1 MANFQFTVRATD
13 SDGAY
18 ADRNFGITVNNT
30 RVERYMVIDSLHA
43 YTSPDLVNWTQRNN
57 QGGWD
62 CIYGNGMWL
71 VISNNSTPTNEVGGQ
86 KFGGGPLT
94 TAANSALVVRRS
106 VDGVNYTTSTQGSG
120 AVTLTSSNGPLP
132 SIPTTIQTVGRLSFS
147 NGYFWLPFYIGDNN
161 TTSATT
167 QFIARSADGLAWQL
181 LACPAKSQFFYGA
194 SYGLNARNYTK
205 VQDSGSD
212 IFIANFATGSGAING
227 LYGWKSSDL
236 GVTWTAVQDSSG
248 KANGVLNYYS
258 TMLTRINGLWIAG
271 HQQSNDVPFMISNDG
286 VNWQACNPV
295 SGMSTLDAVHDV
307 VYANGT
313 LYAISNRPSSTATVS
328 ARQLASTDGIN
339 WTLSSSPH
347 AFSSNGASYQQY
359 TSMFYKNGY
368 LVYGAN
374 SASATTSRAFS
385 YVFAGSGD
393 SLIYPAGPAVNTVTG
408 PQVPFNYINGM
419 AAMGS

>member
-30 RVERYMVIDSLHA
+30 RVERYMVIDSLNA

-71 VISNNSTPTNEVGGQ
+71 IISNNSPLSNEIGGQ
-86 KFGGGPLT
+86 RFGGGSQV

-106 VDGVNYTTSTQGSG
+106 VDGVNYTVSTQNSG
-120 AVTLTSSNGPLP
+120 AVTLTTPTGVVGTT
-132 SIPTTIQTVGRLSFS
+132 PTTIQTVGRLSFS
-147 NGYFWLPFYIGDNN
+147 NGYFWLPISLTDPN
-161 TTSATT
+161 ATT
-167 QFIARSADGLAWQL
+167 VGHFIARSTDGLAWQL
-181 LACPAKSQFFYGA
+181 LTCPAKGQFAYVSTYGQ
-194 SYGLNARNYTK
+194 NFRNYTK
-205 VQDSGSD
+205 VQDSGGD
-212 IFIANFATGSGAING
+212 IFIASVGILAAGAVTG

-236 GVTWTAVQDSSG
+236 GVTWTPVQDSSG
-248 KANGVLNYYS
+248 KANGVSGYYS

-271 HQQSNDVPFMISNDG
+271 HQQSGEVSFMISNDG
-286 VNWQACNPV
+286 VSWQASNPTT
-295 SGMSTLDAVHDV
+295 GMGVTDAVHDV

-313 LYAISNRPSSTATVS
+313 LYAITNRPASTASVS
-328 ARQLASTDGIN
+328 ARLLASTDGIN
-339 WTLSSSPH
+339 WTVSSSPH
-347 AFSSNGASYQQY
+347 ALSSNSTTYQQY

-368 LVYGAN
+368 LVFGAN
-374 SASATTSRAFS
+374 GAGTTTSRAFS

-393 SLIYPAGPAVNTVTG
+393 SLIYPAGPQVNTTAG
-408 PQVPFNYINGM
+408 PQVPFNYVNGM